1 MLTTLSRVNP
11 SNLSKDNSPALS
23 NQRFNLT
30 INTSTAESRT
40 LDFSNLANSPGDD
53 GSMMDPTSPLL
64 PSTPPLVAS
73 SSSFADPPTSPL
85 CASTST
91 APPNSDEVN
100 IFDEFRLSSADQVFT
115 TTAEQLGLSFTS
127 AGPTGMMAFGGLDHL
142 KTDISD
148 VGFHDAGDEA
158 FKNWVMESV
167 DFESV
172 PMH

>member
-1 MLTTLSRVNP
+1 VNP
-11 SNLSKDNSPALS
+11 SNLSNDHSPALS
-23 NQRFNLT
+23 NHRFNLT
-30 INTSTAESRT
+30 INTSTAESRN

-73 SSSFADPPTSPL
+73 SFAEPPTSPL

-91 APPNSDEVN
+91 APPDSDSTN
-100 IFDEFRLSSADQVFT
+100 IFDDFRHSTADQLFT

-127 AGPTGMMAFGGLDHL
+127 AGPTSLMAFGGLDSL